1 MKILPKINKLTFLV
15 NFAIHFLRIMV
26 EPGKSNFRNE
36 YKALDDITLDV
47 KEDSPLMQFLIQ
59 NLKNKSRDN
68 IKSLLRNKHIW
79 INNHAVSQFNH
90 PLSAGQQVIIKRKGS
105 PGKEMESKLHIVFED
120 DHIIVIDKSAGLLS
134 VSTGVEGETAVS
146 ILSDYVKKDN
156 PQNKI
161 FVIHRL
167 DRDTS
172 GLLMFSK
179 SERIQSLLQNNWQSS
194 VTERTYFA
202 VVEGIV
208 KKPADTIKTYL
219 FESKVYFMHVTDDP
233 EKGELAITHYK
244 VLKTSRDYS
253 LLEVD
258 LETGK
263 KNQIRVH
270 MQSIGHPVIGDKKY
284 GTGINPIGRLGLHA
298 GVLAFIHPETREPM
312 RFVSRMPSSFHRLF

>member
-1 MKILPKINKLTFLV
+1 MEEPRKT
-15 NFAIHFLRIMV
+15 NFS
-26 EPGKSNFRNE
+26 KE
-36 YKALDDITLDV
+36 YKALDDIVLEV
-47 KEDSPLMQFLIQ
+47 KENSPLMKFLIQ

-79 INNHAVSQFNH
+79 INNQAVSQFDY
-90 PLSAGQQVIIKRKGS
+90 PLIPGQQVLIKRKGS
-105 PGKEMESKLHIVFED
+105 PGKEIERKLHIVFED
-120 DHIIVIDKSAGLLS
+120 DHIIVIEKSAGLLS
-134 VSTGVEGETAVS
+134 VSTGVEGETALG
-146 ILSDYVKKDN
+146 ILSDYVKKEN

-161 FVIHRL
+161 FVVHRL

-172 GLLMFSK
+172 GLLLFSK
-179 SERIQSLLQNNWQSS
+179 SERIQSLLQNSWQTS
-194 VTERTYFA
+194 VTERTYYA
-202 VVEGIV
+202 VVEGVV

-219 FESKVYFMHVTDDP
+219 YESKVYFMHVTDDP

-244 VLKTSRDYS
+244 VLKTSREYT

-284 GTGINPIGRLGLHA
+284 GTGASPIGRLGLHA

-312 RFVSRMPSSFHRLF
+312 RFVSKVPASFLRLF

>member
-1 MKILPKINKLTFLV
+1 MEK
-15 NFAIHFLRIMV
+15 
-26 EPGKSNFRNE
+26 PGRSNYSKE
-36 YKALDDITLDV
+36 YKALDDIVLEVT
-47 KEDSPLMQFLIQ
+47 ENSALMKFLIQ

-79 INNHAVSQFNH
+79 INNQAVSQFDH
-90 PLSAGQQVIIKRKGS
+90 PLSPGQQVLIKRKGS
-105 PGKEMESKLHIVFED
+105 PSKETERKLHIVFED

-134 VSTGVEGETAVS
+134 VSTGVEGETAIS
-146 ILSDYVKKDN
+146 ILSDYVKKEN

-161 FVIHRL
+161 FVVHRL

-172 GLLMFSK
+172 GLLLFSK
-179 SERIQSLLQNNWQSS
+179 SERIQSLLQNSWQTS
-194 VTERTYFA
+194 VTERTYYA
-202 VVEGIV
+202 VVEGLL

-219 FESKVYFMHVTDDP
+219 YESTAFFMHVTDDP

-244 VLKTSRDYS
+244 VLKTSGGYS

-270 MQSIGHPVIGDKKY
+270 MQSIGHPVVGDKKY
-284 GTGINPIGRLGLHA
+284 GTGTNPIGRLGLHA
-298 GVLAFIHPETREPM
+298 GVLAFTHPETKEPM
-312 RFVSRMPSSFHRLF
+312 RFVSKMPASFLRLF

>member
-1 MKILPKINKLTFLV
+1 
-15 NFAIHFLRIMV
+15 MV
-26 EPGKSNFRNE
+26 ESGKTNFSKG
-36 YKALDDITLDV
+36 YKVLDDMILEV
-47 KEDSPLMQFLIQ
+47 NENSHLMKFLIQ

-79 INNHAVSQFNH
+79 INNQAVSQFDH
-90 PLSAGQQVIIKRKGS
+90 PLTPGQQVLIKRKGS
-105 PGKEMESKLHIVFED
+105 PGKEIERKLHIVFED
-120 DHIIVIDKSAGLLS
+120 DHIIVIEKSAGLLS
-134 VSTGVEGETAVS
+134 VSTGVEGETAIS
-146 ILSDYVKKDN
+146 ILNGYVRKDN

-161 FVIHRL
+161 FVVHRL

-172 GLLMFSK
+172 GLLLFSK
-179 SERIQSLLQNNWQSS
+179 SERIQSLLQNSWQTS

-202 VVEGIV
+202 VVEGVV

-219 FESKVYFMHVTDDP
+219 YESTAFFMHITDDP

-244 VLKTSRDYS
+244 VIKTSREYS

-270 MQSIGHPVIGDKKY
+270 MQSIGHPVVGDKKY
-284 GTGINPIGRLGLHA
+284 GTGTNPIGRLGLHA

-312 RFVSRMPSSFHRLF
+312 RFVSKMPASFLRLF

>member
-1 MKILPKINKLTFLV
+1 LV
-15 NFAIHFLRIMV
+15 NFAFHLFEFME
-26 EPGKSNFRNE
+26 EPGRTNYSKE
-36 YKALDDITLDV
+36 YKAPDDIVLEV
-47 KEDSPLMQFLIQ
+47 KENAPLMKFLIL

-79 INNHAVSQFNH
+79 INNQAVSQFDH
-90 PLSAGQQVIIKRKGS
+90 PLSPGQQVLIKRKGS
-105 PGKEMESKLHIVFED
+105 PGKEIERKLHIVFED

-134 VSTGVEGETAVS
+134 VSTGVEGETANS
-146 ILSDYVKKDN
+146 ILSDYVKKEN

-161 FVIHRL
+161 FVVHRL

-172 GLLMFSK
+172 GLMLFSK
-179 SERIQSLLQNNWQSS
+179 SERIQSLLQNSWQTS

-202 VVEGIV
+202 VVEGVV
-208 KKPADTIKTYL
+208 KKPADTIRTYL
-219 FESKVYFMHVTDDP
+219 YESSSFFMHVTDDP
-233 EKGELAITHYK
+233 EKGELAVTHYK

-253 LLEVD
+253 LIEVD

-270 MQSIGHPVIGDKKY
+270 MQSIGHPVVGDKKY
-284 GTGINPIGRLGLHA
+284 GTGTNPVGRLGLHA

-312 RFVSRMPSSFHRLF
+312 RFVSKMPASFLRLF

>member
-1 MKILPKINKLTFLV
+1 MK
-15 NFAIHFLRIMV
+15 
-26 EPGKSNFRNE
+26 EPGKTNYSKE
-36 YKALDDITLDV
+36 YKAPDDIVLEV
-47 KEDSPLMQFLIQ
+47 KENSLLMKFLIQ

-79 INNHAVSQFNH
+79 ISNQAVSQFDY
-90 PLSAGQQVIIKRKGS
+90 PLTPGQQVLIKRKGS
-105 PGKEMESKLHIVFED
+105 PGKEIERKLHIVFED

-134 VSTGVEGETAVS
+134 VSTGVEGETAIS
-146 ILSDYVKKDN
+146 ILSEYVKKEN

-161 FVIHRL
+161 FVVHRL

-172 GLLMFSK
+172 GLLLFSK
-179 SERIQSLLQNNWQSS
+179 SERIQSLLQNNWQTS
-194 VTERTYFA
+194 VTERTYYA
-202 VVEGIV
+202 VVEGVI

-219 FESKVYFMHVTDDP
+219 YESTAYFMHVTDDP

-244 VLKTSRDYS
+244 VLKATSEYS

-270 MQSIGHPVIGDKKY
+270 MQSIGHPVVGDKKY
-284 GTGINPIGRLGLHA
+284 GTGTNPIGRLGLHA
-298 GVLAFIHPETREPM
+298 GVLAFIHPETQESM
-312 RFVSRMPSSFHRLF
+312 RFVSKMPASFLRLF

>member
-1 MKILPKINKLTFLV
+1 MK
-15 NFAIHFLRIMV
+15 
-26 EPGKSNFRNE
+26 EPGKTNYSKE
-36 YKALDDITLDV
+36 YKAPDDIVLEV
-47 KEDSPLMQFLIQ
+47 KENSLLMKFLIQ

-79 INNHAVSQFNH
+79 ISNHAVSQFDY
-90 PLSAGQQVIIKRKGS
+90 PLTPGQQVLIKRKGS
-105 PGKEMESKLHIVFED
+105 PGKEIERKLHIVFED

-134 VSTGVEGETAVS
+134 VSTGVEGETAIS
-146 ILSDYVKKDN
+146 ILSEYVKKEN

-161 FVIHRL
+161 FVVHRL

-172 GLLMFSK
+172 GLLLFSK
-179 SERIQSLLQNNWQSS
+179 SERIQSLLQNNWQTS
-194 VTERTYFA
+194 VTERTYYA
-202 VVEGIV
+202 VVEGVV

-219 FESKVYFMHVTDDP
+219 YESTAYFMHVTDDP

-244 VLKTSRDYS
+244 VLKVTSEYS

-270 MQSIGHPVIGDKKY
+270 MQSIGHPVVGDKKY
-284 GTGINPIGRLGLHA
+284 GTGTNPIGRLGLHA
-298 GVLAFIHPETREPM
+298 GVLAFLHPETREPM
-312 RFVSRMPSSFHRLF
+312 RFVSKMPASFLRLF

>member
-1 MKILPKINKLTFLV
+1 MEEPRRTNYNK
-15 NFAIHFLRIMV
+15 
-26 EPGKSNFRNE
+26 E
-36 YKALDDITLDV
+36 YKALDDLILEV
-47 KEDSPLMQFLIQ
+47 KEDTPLMKFLIQ

-79 INNHAVSQFNH
+79 INNHAVSQFDH
-90 PLSAGQQVIIKRKGS
+90 PLTPGQQVMIKRKGS
-105 PGKEMESKLHIVFED
+105 PGKEIERKLHIVFED

-134 VSTGVEGETAVS
+134 VSTGVDGETAIS

-161 FVIHRL
+161 FVVHRL

-172 GLLMFSK
+172 GLLLFSK
-179 SERIQSLLQNNWQSS
+179 SERIQSLLQNSWQTS
-194 VTERTYFA
+194 VTERTYYA
-202 VVEGIV
+202 VVEGVV

-219 FESKVYFMHVTDDP
+219 FESTAYFMHVTDDP
-233 EKGELAITHYK
+233 DKGELAITHYK
-244 VLKTSRDYS
+244 VLKTSQEYS
-253 LLEVD
+253 LIEVD

-270 MQSIGHPVIGDKKY
+270 MQSIGHPVVGDKKY
-284 GTGINPIGRLGLHA
+284 GTGTNPIGRLGLHA

-312 RFVSRMPSSFHRLF
+312 RFVSKMPAGFLRLF